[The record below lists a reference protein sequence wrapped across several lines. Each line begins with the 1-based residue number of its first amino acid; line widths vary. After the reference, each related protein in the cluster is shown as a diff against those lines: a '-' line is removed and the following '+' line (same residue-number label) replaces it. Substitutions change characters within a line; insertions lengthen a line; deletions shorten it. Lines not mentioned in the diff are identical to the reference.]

1 MVVERSL
8 RIAMVA
14 ISINKLTKNF
24 GDKTV
29 VSIPEFCFPANEIIG
44 LVGNNGAGKTTL
56 FRLILNLLK
65 ANGGS
70 VDFLFEECQED
81 SPTDGLPPTPS
92 TKSIANYDDAWKSQ
106 ITAYLDEA
114 FLIEYL
120 TAEEFFSFILKA
132 HNIQTIGLEERLED
146 YREFLSD
153 EILGQTKYIRELS
166 AGNKQKGGIVAALL
180 PKASAVILDEP
191 FNFLDPSSQ
200 NLLKKLLVDYKN
212 KYHASVIIS
221 SHNLQHTIDISDR
234 VVLMEHGEIIKNI
247 DHITPESTK
256 ILSEYFKSART

>member
-1 MVVERSL
+1 MLQVTNLGL
-8 RIAMVA
+8 RFADR
-14 ISINKLTKNF
+14 KLFEDVNIKFTN
-24 GDKTV
+24 GN
-29 VSIPEFCFPANEIIG
+29 CYGLIG
-44 LVGNNGAGKTTL
+44 ANGAGKTTL

-81 SPTDGLPPTPS
+81 SPANGLPPTPS
-92 TKSIANYDDAWKSQ
+92 TKSIANYDNAWKSQ

-146 YREFLSD
+146 YREFLSN

-166 AGNKQKGGIVAALL
+166 AGNKQKVGIVAALL

>member
-1 MVVERSL
+1 MAVERSL

-24 GDKTV
+24 GDKTA
-29 VSIPEFCFPANEIIG
+29 VSIPEFCFPTNEVIG

-65 ANGGS
+65 ADSGS
-70 VDFLFEECQED
+70 VDFLFEQLQD
-81 SPTDGLPPTPS
+81 KSDSDKNSPTHPTQLIS
-92 TKSIANYDDAWKSQ
+92 NIDTAWKGY

-114 FLIEYL
+114 FLIDYL
-120 TAEEFFSFILKA
+120 TAEEFFSFILRA
-132 HNIQTIGLEERLED
+132 NNLQTIGLEEALSD
-146 YREFLSD
+146 YKEFLSS
-153 EILGQTKYIRELS
+153 EIIDQTKYIRELS
-166 AGNKQKGGIVAALL
+166 AGNKQKVGIVAALL

-256 ILSEYFKSART
+256 ILSEYFRSARM

>member
-8 RIAMVA
+8 RIVMVA
-14 ISINKLTKNF
+14 ISINKLTKKF
-24 GDKTV
+24 GDKTA
-29 VSIPEFCFPANEIIG
+29 VSIPEFCFPTNEVIG

-65 ANGGS
+65 ADSGA
-70 VDFLFEECQED
+70 VDFQFEQLQDKSD
-81 SPTDGLPPTPS
+81 SDKNCPTHPTQFIS
-92 TKSIANYDDAWKSQ
+92 NIDTAWKGY

-114 FLIEYL
+114 FLIDYL
-120 TAEEFFSFILKA
+120 TAEEFFSFILRA
-132 HNIQTIGLEERLED
+132 NNLQTIGLEEALED
-146 YREFLSD
+146 YKEFLSC
-153 EILGQTKYIRELS
+153 EIIGQTKYIRELS
-166 AGNKQKGGIVAALL
+166 AGNKQKVGIVAALL

-256 ILSEYFKSART
+256 ILSEYFRSART

>member
-1 MVVERSL
+1 
-8 RIAMVA
+8 MVA

-70 VDFLFEECQED
+70 VDFFFEECQED

-92 TKSIANYDDAWKSQ
+92 IKSIANYDDTWKSQ

-132 HNIQTIGLEERLED
+132 HNIQTIRLEERLED

-166 AGNKQKGGIVAALL
+166 AGNKQKVGIVAALL
-180 PKASAVILDEP
+180 PKVSAVILDEP

-212 KYHASVIIS
+212 KYRASVIIS